1 MISAR
6 IYWSLLLVSLG
17 VLALRVAAAGIQ
29 SLRLGQ
35 ETEYQ
40 LEQWIEIS
48 ASAGDFDLEMFVP
61 ASNSRLEIV
70 SETFSAGSLRL
81 RLDESPEGRRL
92 LAEGDRQDLP
102 GKIRYE
108 ATLRSSA
115 VEFDLAED
123 LRWGAVETVAA
134 DSTRWIP
141 AGHAE
146 IRELLGQI
154 AGMPA
159 GTEPPRTPAAWRSAL
174 ASAGIGPVELARRAH
189 RYCQDDILAAG
200 FSGTTDALTAL
211 RLGESSCGGKSR
223 AMVALLRT
231 AGVPTRLVGGVL
243 MGNTRSKRTSHIW
256 VELRFGEQWVPY
268 DPLNDHVEELP
279 AHYLRLY
286 DGDLP
291 LIRHTPGLA
300 FDYGFRSPTE
310 AIPSAWAQAEGK
322 NREVSRLPLMRREH
336 FSLLLLAPFAL
347 LFTVFCRQVI
357 GLDSIGVFL
366 PVLLGLCVT
375 QVGWAVSVALLAA
388 TLVFG
393 VLLRLALSRLRLLR
407 VARAGVMITAMVMI
421 MLVFAIFLERFGI
434 RSGRAALIL
443 PLAALAMAVERFTV
457 EALDNGTR
465 SALALLGQTMF
476 LAAGSALILGQP
488 LFKLLAVTYP
498 EILLVVVA
506 EMIML
511 GQYRG
516 LRLRELW
523 RFRALRRAAS

>member
-1 MISAR
+1 MVSAR

-17 VLALRVAAAGIQ
+17 VLALRVAGGGVQ
-29 SLRLGQ
+29 SLRLAQ
-35 ETEYQ
+35 ETEYE

-61 ASNSRLEIV
+61 APNARLEIAN
-70 SETFSAGSLRL
+70 EAFSAGSLRL
-81 RLDESPEGRRL
+81 RLDESPEGRRVL
-92 LAEGDRQDLP
+92 VEGDRQDLP
-102 GKIRYE
+102 GTIRYE

-115 VEFDLAED
+115 VDFDLAQD
-123 LRWGAVETVAA
+123 LRWDAVETVAV

-146 IRELLGQI
+146 IREVLGQI
-154 AGMPA
+154 AGIQQ
-159 GTEPPRTPAAWRSAL
+159 GVDLPRTPSAWRAAL
-174 ASAGIGPVELARRAH
+174 ASLGIGPVELARRAH
-189 RYCQDDILAAG
+189 RYCQNDILAAG

-223 AMVALLRT
+223 TMVALLRT
-231 AGVPTRLVGGVL
+231 TGLPARLVGGVL
-243 MGNTRSKRTSHIW
+243 LGNTKSKRTSHIW
-256 VELRFGEQWVPY
+256 VELRYGDQWVPY

-291 LIRHTPGLA
+291 LIRHSRGLA

-310 AIPSAWAQAEGK
+310 TIPSVWAQVEGK
-322 NREVSRLPLMRREH
+322 EGKTSRLPLMRREH

-347 LFTVFCRQVI
+347 LFTVFCRQIV

-375 QVGWAVSVALLAA
+375 QVGWAVSGGLLAVI
-388 TLVFG
+388 LVFG
-393 VLLRLALSRLRLLR
+393 VLLRLAIFRLRLLR
-407 VARAGVMITAMVMI
+407 VARAAVMITAMVII
-421 MLVFAIFLERFGI
+421 MLLFATLLERFGI

-457 EALDNGTR
+457 EALDNGAR
-465 SALALLGQTMF
+465 SAVTLLGQTMV

-488 LFKLLAVTYP
+488 LFKLLAVSYP
-498 EILLVVVA
+498 EIFLVVVA

-523 RFRALRRAAS
+523 RFRALRRAA